1 MEVIA
6 GNNTRP
12 LGSEHAPGSRR
23 RRRGAAPVERVRYFL
38 PKPGSSADKPELG
51 QESASE
57 SAALVEAFKATQVF
71 YTLIAWKA
79 VPEMNGTEA
88 KIIKRP
94 LTREQAVRTPEAV
107 SKGE

>member
-1 MEVIA
+1 MEAIA
-6 GNNTRP
+6 GNNSRP
-12 LGSEHAPGSRR
+12 QSTEHAPGSRP
-23 RRRGAAPVERVRYFL
+23 RRRGGATAGGGRFFL
-38 PKPGSSADKPELG
+38 PKPGSSTDKPEWG

-57 SAALVEAFKATQVF
+57 SEALVEAFKATQVF

-94 LTREQAVRTPEAV
+94 LTREQAVRTPEA
-107 SKGE
+107 